1 MFHPQLTL
9 IPGAHT
15 PAARTV
21 VPSLRL
27 VDVPHRRR
35 HLAAIDPI
43 RAMRVRRVSL
53 ARLEDNVRTLLG
65 TNPSFDDRPAKQRQT
80 LAWVRS
86 TSRRDPY
93 AFENV
98 CATLGLDARALRRRL
113 VRVATGLGTV
123 ARS

>member
-9 IPGAHT
+9 IPGST
-15 PAARTV
+15 TRTARTV
-21 VPSLRL
+21 VPMLQI
-27 VDVPHRRR
+27 VDSPRRR
-35 HLAAIDPI
+35 RRAHVDPI
-43 RAMRVRRVSL
+43 RSLRTRRISL

-86 TSRRDPY
+86 TSRRDQY

-98 CATLGLDARALRRRL
+98 CATLGLDARALRRRIL
-113 VRVATGLGTV
+113 RVASGLGIQP
-123 ARS
+123 